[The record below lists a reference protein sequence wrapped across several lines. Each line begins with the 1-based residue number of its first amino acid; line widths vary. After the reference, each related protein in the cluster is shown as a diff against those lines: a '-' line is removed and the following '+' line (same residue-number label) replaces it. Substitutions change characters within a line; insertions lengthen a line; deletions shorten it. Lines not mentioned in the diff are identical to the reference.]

1 MTGITAH
8 SFNPVPITA
17 HSWNEKADMVAL
29 SHNNNEVKVSEE
41 SQELGF
47 MMRSWIWKHITVHSC
62 MSVCLSPCLDCLYKK
77 GVSGYS
83 RVSTFSQHDLR
94 ITGIPGPP
102 NHNAYVW
109 SYEEDSGKWS
119 YAPVFLRCNR
129 AITCIKWSP
138 NEQKIAAGSGARIDQ
153 DWWVAKHIKKPI
165 TSTVT
170 CLDWHP
176 NNVLVAVGSTDF
188 KVRVFSAYV
197 KDIEPKPSTTPWGS
211 KMSLSTLMAE
221 FSNSLNG
228 GGWVHDVSFSAD
240 GNKLAWIGHD
250 SSVSVADANKGLAI
264 FKLKTPALPLLSC
277 IWISESSFVAAGH
290 DCVPLLFTLEAGG
303 QLEEDKKAET
313 NTVFS
318 AKALFKA
325 KDRTGQ
331 TEAAETILNTTPQN
345 RYISCIRICRGD
357 KSKCDVLSTS
367 AGDGKLVL
375 WDIEACKKL

>member
-1 MTGITAH
+1 MTGIISH
-8 SFNPVPITA
+8 SFSPIPITA
-17 HSWNEKADMVAL
+17 HSWNQKGDMVAM
-29 SHNNNEVKVSEE
+29 SHNNNEVK
-41 SQELGF
+41 
-47 MMRSWIWKHITVHSC
+47 
-62 MSVCLSPCLDCLYKK
+62 LYKK
-77 GVSGYS
+77 SGNAYNS
-83 RVSTFSQHDLR
+83 VSTFNQHDLR
-94 ITGIPGPP
+94 VTGISWAPKS
-102 NHNAYVW
+102 NRIVTCSADHNAYVW
-109 SYEEDSGKWS
+109 SLEESTGEWTFT
-119 YAPVFLRCNR
+119 PVFLRCNR

-138 NEQKIAAGSGARIDQ
+138 NEQKIAAGSGARIVNVCHFNEDQ

-250 SSVSVADANKGLAI
+250 SSVSVADANRGMAI

-277 IWISESSFVAAGH
+277 IWISEFAFVAAGH
-290 DCVPLLFTLEAGG
+290 DCVPLLFSVEAGG
-303 QLEEDKKAET
+303 QVEYVSKLEEDKKTET

-331 TEAAETILNTTPQN
+331 TEAAETILNTTHRKQ
-345 RYISCIRICRGD
+345 ISCIRICRGD
-357 KSKCDVLSTS
+357 KSNCEVISTT

-375 WDIEACKKL
+375 WDIDACKKALKL